1 MPSKGKREVVEVH
14 STDSETESFTEGQHA
29 TTSSVKRKR
38 GESNDQS
45 GSEEEDDSGEAES
58 SDSPER
64 KRMKQEAKRTRW
76 PWINRCMSWL
86 EM

>member
-1 MPSKGKREVVEVH
+1 MPSKGNHEVIEVY
-14 STDSETESFTEGQHA
+14 STDSEGESYTEGQQT

-38 GESNDQS
+38 EDSEDQS

-76 PWINRCMSWL
+76 PWISQCMGWL
-86 EM
+86 KM